1 MYICK
6 SIQLY
11 IFSHKK
17 NRITIFFMIKRV
29 ALVPLIIR
37 AYESDW

>member
-11 IFSHKK
+11 IFSNKK
-17 NRITIFFMIKRV
+17 KIKDIGTIYNELTIKHTKKG
-29 ALVPLIIR
+29 IFC
-37 AYESDW
+37 